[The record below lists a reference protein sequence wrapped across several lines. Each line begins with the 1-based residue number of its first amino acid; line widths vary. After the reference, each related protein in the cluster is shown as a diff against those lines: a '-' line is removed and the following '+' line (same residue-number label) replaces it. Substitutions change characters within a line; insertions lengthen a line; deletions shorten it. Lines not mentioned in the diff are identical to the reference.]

1 MKAVVTIKLK
11 EGYMILE
18 MDVGAIVQED
28 LLTSTVVGTDSYSYR
43 DKVGRVAVDI
53 LEVKEAIPVPPP
65 EPEKDKENADDLP
78 IFPNEF
84 VGELFAWEKFGEL
97 DFHCSQLSLTG
108 IKYTA
113 SSQYIAS
120 RYLAYAKSAISA
132 HENPEMPVMGR
143 CSRG

>member
-78 IFPNEF
+78 F
-84 VGELFAWEKFGEL
+84 
-97 DFHCSQLSLTG
+97 
-108 IKYTA
+108 
-113 SSQYIAS
+113 
-120 RYLAYAKSAISA
+120 
-132 HENPEMPVMGR
+132 
-143 CSRG
+143 